1 LNAAIGPVSGKGSG
15 EQTLLSTLLDTFTA
29 GDIVLGD
36 AYFGTYFL
44 LAELMV
50 YQNPK
55 IKYMLIMV
63 AIFFIITKLFTAV
76 IILKDDPSNFLV
88 LKLSPS
94 LDSQLS
100 LSLVDEKKYIILF
113 SDENGFVGEK
123 LYYLVTSYLWW
134 LIPVFAV
141 LFIVVTS
148 RKNTNN

>member
-1 LNAAIGPVSGKGSG
+1 MA
-15 EQTLLSTLLDTFTA
+15 
-29 GDIVLGD
+29 
-36 AYFGTYFL
+36 
-44 LAELMV
+44 

-55 IKYMLIMV
+55 IKHMLMMV

-100 LSLVDEKKYIILF
+100 LSLVDEKKYITLF
-113 SDENGFVGEK
+113 SDENGFIGEK

-134 LIPVFAV
+134 LMPVFSV
-141 LFIVVTS
+141 LFILVAS
-148 RKNTNN
+148 RKNH